1 VRGRAGRDRTGGE
14 GCEGRRPARGPRAAM
29 GREGEGEERGGE
41 GKGRGSSPRGSTIGG
56 NHSPDHT
63 LGKGDGREV
72 EERKR
77 EVAVR
82 EKKMREGGVGV
93 RTWGEEAPGA
103 GPITH
108 CSH

>member
-1 VRGRAGRDRTGGE
+1 
-14 GCEGRRPARGPRAAM
+14 M

-82 EKKMREGGVGV
+82 EKKMREGGGGG
-93 RTWGEEAPGA
+93 THMGGGGA
-103 GPITH
+103 RGRADNPLLALNSKWH
-108 CSH
+108 